1 MCKQHLL
8 VLRIAEDY
16 QHLHAHPHNKHTDKK
31 VTLPNLS
38 LLQDNISGCMH
49 HCDAETGAT
58 HFEKRKKQD
67 NITQCLL
74 LKFHFSLVSHCT

>member
-38 LLQDNISGCMH
+38 LLQDNITAAVCIIAMQRLGQPISKK
-49 HCDAETGAT
+49 
-58 HFEKRKKQD
+58 EKNKTTLHSVYYLSFISR
-67 NITQCLL
+67 
-74 LKFHFSLVSHCT
+74 